1 MVFVNWQLKWK
12 LIWLVLLVNTLYG
25 QEQNPDSLLKSST
38 PSEQFYDSL
47 KHKAYRHRFTRLVYD
62 NLITGGKTKDQQQIE
77 RELIRMSELEGK
89 TIASVKIHQL
99 DIIGP
104 SFADT
109 SRISHTWLGQMANKL
124 HIETNERIIR
134 KNILVHPG
142 DALNVES
149 LLDNERII
157 RRLPFI
163 KDVRFLVEQDSLI
176 QEHIH
181 VTVLTKDVFSFGV
194 GGYVEGL
201 RAASLE
207 MYNQNIWGI
216 GHQLSAK
223 VVGHVEKQPYVG
235 FEGSYT
241 INNIGGNFVNMS
253 LGYADTYRRNGV
265 SMVLEKEFL
274 RSTTKWG
281 GGLTAS
287 RWQRADR
294 LINDAPIILDFD
306 ELDYRYWDVWG
317 GYSFQLY
324 EGELDRNKQLV
335 VSGRTRFYNF
345 YKRPDPDPMNNQY
358 FADSKF
364 YLASLSL
371 SKRKYYRDHLIYS
384 YGITEDIPKGYLHE
398 WVVGFDDNEF
408 NRRWYSHVYVSSG
421 NFVKYKPSY
430 LHASAGIGGFFRSRR
445 FEQGQIEIDGS
456 YISRLYAFGNKGF
469 RQFIKLNY
477 LLGIRRFEVE
487 ELSLRRE
494 NGIRGFGSRLPLGKQ
509 RLVLS
514 FESVVFPP
522 RHVLDFNFAFFSFVD
537 LGIIGSNKHFI
548 FTQDYYA
555 GVGAGVRIRNENLVF
570 QTLQLR
576 LSWFPNHPADIGAF
590 GVDFNER
597 SKSQFYD
604 FQPRKPD
611 VLRFE

>member
-1 MVFVNWQLKWK
+1 MNWPLKWI
-12 LIWLVLLVNTLYG
+12 LIGGLWLFAAGVNA
-25 QEQNPDSLLKSST
+25 QEQKQDSVLKAT
-38 PSEQFYDSL
+38 TSEQFYDSL
-47 KHKAYRHRFTRLVYD
+47 KHKAYRHRFTRLMYD
-62 NLITGGKTKDQQQIE
+62 NLITDGKTKDQQQIE
-77 RELIRMSELEGK
+77 EELLRMEALEGK
-89 TIASVKIHQL
+89 TIASVKIQQL

-104 SFADT
+104 SFTDT
-109 SRISHTWLGQMANKL
+109 ARVSHTWLGQTANKL
-124 HIETNERIIR
+124 HTQTNERIIR

-142 DALNVES
+142 DTLNVDY

-163 KDVRFLVEQDSLI
+163 KDVRILVDEDSLI
-176 QEHIH
+176 QDHVH

-194 GGYVEGL
+194 GGYLDGL

-223 VVGHVEKQPYVG
+223 VVGHVEEQPYIG
-235 FEGSYT
+235 FEGFYT
-241 INNIGGNFVNMS
+241 INNIGGNFMNIS
-253 LGYADTYRRNGV
+253 LGYADTYRRKGLSFV
-265 SMVLEKEFL
+265 FDKEFL

-281 GGLTAS
+281 GGFTAA
-287 RWQRADR
+287 RWNRADR
-294 LINDAPIILDFD
+294 LIDDGPIIVNFD
-306 ELDYRYWDVWG
+306 ELDYRYYDVWG
-317 GYSFQLY
+317 GYAFQLF

-335 VSGRTRFYNF
+335 VSGRARFYDF
-345 YKRPDPDPMNNQY
+345 YKRPEPDPMNNQY

-371 SKRKYYRDHLIYS
+371 SKRRYFRDHLIYS

-398 WVVGFDDNEF
+398 WVLGFDDNEF
-408 NRRWYSHVYVSSG
+408 NNRWYSHLYFSSG
-421 NFVKYKPSY
+421 NFIKYKPSY
-430 LHASAGIGGFFRSRR
+430 LHASFGIGGFFRSHR
-445 FEQGQIEIDGS
+445 FEQGQIEVDGS

-477 LLGIRRFEVE
+477 LLGIRRFELE
-487 ELSLRRE
+487 ELSLRGDD
-494 NGIRGFGSRLPLGKQ
+494 GIRGFGSRLPLGKQ
-509 RLVLS
+509 RLLLC

-522 RHVLDFNFAFFSFVD
+522 KHVLDFNFAFFSFVD
-537 LGIIGSNKHFI
+537 LGIIGSNKHLI

-576 LSWFPNHPADIGAF
+576 LSWFPNHPADIGSF
-590 GVDFNER
+590 GFELNER
-597 SKSQFYD
+597 TKSQFYN

-611 VLRFE
+611 MLRFE